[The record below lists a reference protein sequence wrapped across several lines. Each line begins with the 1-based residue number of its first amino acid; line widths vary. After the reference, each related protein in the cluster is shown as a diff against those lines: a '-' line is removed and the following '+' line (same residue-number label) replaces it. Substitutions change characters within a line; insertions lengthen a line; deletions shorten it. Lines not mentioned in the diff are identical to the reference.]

1 MKLIRRLLM
10 LGCSV
15 VAMLILVILVSGI
28 FLPSQWDAKA
38 TATSSLS
45 PQELWPLISD
55 FHRWNEWI
63 GWDDE
68 IYGVRSIEIEGEAA
82 TTGHNYSWS
91 SQGSNGSLTITRAE
105 QNVGI
110 WYSGAIESD
119 TPNAEGSITIEVLSD
134 GSSKIIWS
142 DKGDLPP
149 LTGLLAIWL
158 NSSLGAKFAEDL
170 HRLSQLEPS
179 DAGGR

>member
-1 MKLIRRLLM
+1 MSQNISLIIKN
-10 LGCSV
+10 GNCFINGEFKDQDI
-15 VAMLILVILVSGI
+15 LIENGKIKTIGKVSHLNSSNVYDATGQTVI
-28 FLPSQWDAKA
+28 P
-38 TATSSLS
+38 
-45 PQELWPLISD
+45 
-55 FHRWNEWI
+55 
-63 GWDDE
+63 
-68 IYGVRSIEIEGEAA
+68 GVIDTQVHFREPG
-82 TTGHNYSWS
+82 S

-119 TPNAEGSITIEVLSD
+119 SPNAEGSITIEVLSD

-149 LTGLLAIWL
+149 LTGLLAMWL

-179 DAGGR
+179 DSGGR